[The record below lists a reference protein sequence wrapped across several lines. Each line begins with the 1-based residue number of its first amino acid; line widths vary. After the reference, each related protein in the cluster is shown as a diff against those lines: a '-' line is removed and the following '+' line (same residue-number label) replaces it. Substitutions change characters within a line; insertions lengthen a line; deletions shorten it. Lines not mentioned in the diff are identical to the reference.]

1 MENNLTW
8 QEFERV
14 SMHVGTIVE
23 VNFSEARKPA
33 YQLTILEKLLE
44 LENFGTNYQT
54 LLKADLLE
62 RQIVAVVNFPKN
74 KLVSS

>member
-1 MENNLTW
+1 
-8 QEFERV
+8 
-14 SMHVGTIVE
+14 MHVGTIVE
-23 VNFSEARKPA
+23 VKDFPEARKPA
-33 YQLTILEKLLE
+33 YQLTIDFEKLLE

-54 LLKADLLE
+54 LPKADLLE